1 MRYLE
6 FCWFKNNIYVES
18 DWYGKLKKFQK
29 NEKGKCFKL
38 ESNFFVKA
46 QQYKTPP
53 IIKYTWWNGREQ
65 IPSDLNEK
73 IKYN

>member
-46 QQYKTPP
+46 
-53 IIKYTWWNGREQ
+53 
-65 IPSDLNEK
+65 
-73 IKYN
+73 